1 MSSDTNSSAD
11 AITENALR
19 TFQPGGAAM
28 AEAGHAGRMTFK
40 DSEGL
45 RAVLDRMSR
54 ADGMAWQSDR
64 EVADLM
70 RFAAARYAALAR
82 KHGLDPWEA
91 AGAAF
96 HAMRAA
102 STRRAED
109 PWAIVTRAVQI
120 TCIAEERARG
130 LMCSVHQA
138 RRPQYSVFHD
148 AERFSDR
155 ENALV
160 DYHPAL
166 RVQPAD
172 DDPPEQS
179 AAVESATEDAIALF
193 ALVGWPADTARAGID
208 YVCARLADAT
218 SRPAAFEQLRRDHAA
233 RALLDVPQTAWRA
246 MLRALLGS
254 PDPAQEHTAAGRG
267 ILLRLLVGESLEAL
281 LHDDRLLSSLL
292 DNVPCRRP

>member
-1 MSSDTNSSAD
+1 MPETAD
-11 AITENALR
+11 ARDVTY
-19 TFQPGGAAM
+19 
-28 AEAGHAGRMTFK
+28 K

-45 RAVLDRMSR
+45 RAVLERLSTAEGATWR
-54 ADGMAWQSDR
+54 SDG

-70 RFAAARYAALAR
+70 RYAASRYAALAR

-91 AGAAF
+91 AAAAF
-96 HAMRAA
+96 EAMRAT

-109 PWAIVTRAVQI
+109 PWAIVTRAVQV

-138 RRPQYSVFHD
+138 RRPRYSVFHD

-155 ENALV
+155 ENALT
-160 DYHPAL
+160 DYHPAF
-166 RVQPAD
+166 RVLPPEH
-172 DDPPEQS
+172 DPPEQS
-179 AAVESATEDAIALF
+179 VVVESAMEDAIALF
-193 ALVGWPADTARAGID
+193 ALVGWPADAARAGVE

-218 SRPAAFEQLRRDHAA
+218 SRPAAFEQLRRDQAA
-233 RALLDVPQTAWRA
+233 RALLDLPQTAWRA

-254 PDPAQEHTAAGRG
+254 TDPAQEHTAAGRG

-281 LHDDRLLSSLL
+281 LHDDRLLGGLL
-292 DNVPCRRP
+292 ENVPCRRP